1 MASGPVTAQ
10 RDARRAWSLI
20 VFPIKL
26 RAMIGPIFQ
35 RETATLP
42 RRGRHFVNRV
52 VFAMMLFAIVCTTW
66 LLLAGIQPVQNA
78 GDLARFGKGRKRT
91 CTAFLGTG
99 EKGHAQ
105 RFCIVLG
112 TRILLLASSGGSLEK
127 IENDSVSAPHF
138 CPSGTTRAQHRISP
152 PSRLFHKNSIP
163 DC

>member
-1 MASGPVTAQ
+1 MTKDFS
-10 RDARRAWSLI
+10 SLSTTYP
-20 VFPIKL
+20 F
-26 RAMIGPIFQ
+26 
-35 RETATLP
+35 E
-42 RRGRHFVNRV
+42 RV
-52 VFAMMLFAIVCTTW
+52 VMNVRYPLGEVPRIIVRPRDHSTKFVVVCSPR
-66 LLLAGIQPVQNA
+66 LNSANIIDV
-78 GDLARFGKGRKRT
+78 K
-91 CTAFLGTG
+91 G

-112 TRILLLASSGGSLEK
+112 MRILLLASSGESLKKK